1 MIDFKFSSIREF
13 LHFRM
18 TESEDRYIDED
29 YWNALVDFCLKHKHE
44 TIDFIC
50 NIATDEELYWF
61 DLAIL
66 IA

>member
-1 MIDFKFSSIREF
+1 
-13 LHFRM
+13 M
-18 TESEDRYIDED
+18 TEPEEHYIDDD
-29 YWNALVDFCLKHKHE
+29 YWNVLVDFCLKHKDE

-61 DLAIL
+61 DLASL